1 MSATPMPFPGDDSVR
16 DPGDAA
22 LHDLAARL
30 RARADAESVAWADEL
45 VVTAARMAGERD
57 TILRRTFESLSVNHD
72 VNNAL
77 VGIFGNAQL
86 LGMGPAGQIPGV
98 ADRLAVI
105 TREANRIKQAALR
118 IAELKQGL
126 LVDRPPA
133 VGGPT
138 AAAEGA

>member
-1 MSATPMPFPGDDSVR
+1 MTLPLPNPDFEPVPRETGD
-16 DPGDAA
+16 PA
-22 LHDLAARL
+22 LLALAGRL
-30 RARADAESVAWADEL
+30 RARGDAASISLADEL
-45 VVTAARMAGERD
+45 TAEARRLGAERD
-57 TILRRTFESLSVNHD
+57 ATLQRMFESLAVNHD

-86 LGMGPAGQIPGV
+86 LGLGPAGQIPGV

-126 LVDRPPA
+126 LARPLDD
-133 VGGPT
+133 GG
-138 AAAEGA
+138 AA

>member
-1 MSATPMPFPGDDSVR
+1 MSATPIPFPGDDSAR

-22 LHDLAARL
+22 LLDLAARL
-30 RARADAESVAWADEL
+30 RARGDAASVSWADEL
-45 VVTAARMAGERD
+45 AVTAARLAGERD
-57 TILRRTFESLSVNHD
+57 TILKRTFESLSVNHD

-126 LVDRPPA
+126 LVDRPSAATP
-133 VGGPT
+133 P

>member
-1 MSATPMPFPGDDSVR
+1 MTLPLPNPDFEPVPREPGD
-16 DPGDAA
+16 PA
-22 LHDLAARL
+22 LLALAERL
-30 RARADAESVAWADEL
+30 RARGDAASVSLADEL
-45 VVTAARMAGERD
+45 TAEARRLGGERD
-57 TILRRTFESLSVNHD
+57 ATLQRMFESLSVNHD

-86 LGMGPAGQIPGV
+86 LGLGPAGQIPGV

-126 LVDRPPA
+126 VARPRDD
-133 VGGPT
+133 GG
-138 AAAEGA
+138 AA

>member
-1 MSATPMPFPGDDSVR
+1 VSHPAFQSPPDDPGHEPGD
-16 DPGDAA
+16 PA
-22 LHDLAARL
+22 LLDLGVRL
-30 RARADAESVAWADEL
+30 RARGDAESVAQAGEIEA
-45 VVTAARMAGERD
+45 AARRLAEEKD
-57 TILRRTFESLSVNHD
+57 ALQRRIFESLAVNHD

-86 LGMGPAGQIPGV
+86 LGLGPAAQLPGV

-126 LVDRPPA
+126 VVARPKPD
-133 VGGPT
+133 
-138 AAAEGA
+138 AEGA

>member
-1 MSATPMPFPGDDSVR
+1 MNPTPSPAPIDEPAR

-22 LHDLAARL
+22 LLDLAARL
-30 RARADAESVAWADEL
+30 RARGDADAMAWADEIAL
-45 VVTAARMAGERD
+45 VAARLAGEHDALVQR
-57 TILRRTFESLSVNHD
+57 IFESLSVNHD

-86 LGMGPAGQIPGV
+86 LGLGPAAQLPGV

-118 IAELKQGL
+118 ISELKSGL
-126 LVDRPPA
+126 LVDGLRPP
-133 VGGPT
+133 G
-138 AAAEGA
+138 EGA

>member
-1 MSATPMPFPGDDSVR
+1 VVSHPAFQSPSDEPGREPGD
-16 DPGDAA
+16 PA
-22 LHDLAARL
+22 LLDLAVRL
-30 RARADAESVAWADEL
+30 RGRGDAESATLAHEL
-45 VVTAARMAGERD
+45 EAAARTLAEEKDALERR
-57 TILRRTFESLSVNHD
+57 IFESLAVNHD

-86 LGMGPAGQIPGV
+86 LGLGPAAQLPGV

-126 LVDRPPA
+126 VLPRPKPDA
-133 VGGPT
+133 GG
-138 AAAEGA
+138 A

>member
-1 MSATPMPFPGDDSVR
+1 MTLPLPNPDFEPVSREIGD
-16 DPGDAA
+16 PA
-22 LHDLAARL
+22 LLALAERL
-30 RARADAESVAWADEL
+30 RARGDAASIALADEIIA
-45 VVTAARMAGERD
+45 VARRLGAERD
-57 TILRRTFESLSVNHD
+57 VTVQRMFESLTVNHD

-86 LGMGPAGQIPGV
+86 LGLGPAGQIPGV

-126 LVDRPPA
+126 LARPLDE
-133 VGGPT
+133 GG
-138 AAAEGA
+138 AA